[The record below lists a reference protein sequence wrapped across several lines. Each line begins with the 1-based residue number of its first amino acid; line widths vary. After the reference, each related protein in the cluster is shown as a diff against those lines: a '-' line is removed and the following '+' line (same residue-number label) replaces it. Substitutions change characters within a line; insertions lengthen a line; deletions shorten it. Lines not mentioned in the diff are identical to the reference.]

1 MTFDPVLSLRIV
13 NLNRLPG
20 AGQIGE
26 YRDLGGALARI
37 SELATPWANRLEG
50 FATDD
55 GHVEGLLDIGFS
67 LLRAFDCA
75 PAVLVT
81 PVDRP
86 ASLGERLRSRGLAP
100 NDRLVAMVFRGNERS
115 IPRHASLAIKKVDPE
130 SAAAFATTRAAGF
143 GFTAPM
149 KRFFLKATYAAVLDA
164 DQAYYLGSIDGEP
177 VATAILQNDG
187 ATAGIYGVSTLK
199 QHRKHGIATA
209 MLARAIGD
217 AHRDGCDV
225 VSLHTEAEGE
235 PRRLYE
241 RLGFEAVHETELWL
255 GH

>member
-20 AGQIGE
+20 GEEIGE

-50 FATDD
+50 FSTDD
-55 GHVEGLLDIGFS
+55 RHVEGLLDVGFS
-67 LLRAFDCA
+67 LLRAFDYA

-86 ASLGERLRSRGLAP
+86 ESLAERLRARGLSAE
-100 NDRLVAMVFRGNERS
+100 DRQVAMVFRGDERS
-115 IPRHASLAIKKVDPE
+115 IPRHASLAIKKVDAE
-130 SAAAFATTRAAGF
+130 SAAAFAATRAAGF

-149 KRFFLKATYAAVLDA
+149 RRFFLKATYAAVLDA
-164 DQAYYLGSIDGEP
+164 DTTYYLGSIDGEP
-177 VATAILQNDG
+177 VATAILRSDG
-187 ATAGIYGVSTLK
+187 GTAGIWGVSTLK
-199 QHRKHGIATA
+199 PHRKRGTATA

-217 AHRDGCDV
+217 ARRDGCDV

-235 PRRLYE
+235 PRRLYD
-241 RLGFEAVHETELWL
+241 RLGFEAVHETELWV